1 MMFLK
6 RIGSVGACLVLLAAM
21 LSLGTFSAAADT
33 QIRNTLDFSA
43 MPQQDNTA
51 DSVRI
56 IKEAGAFDAVNLYV
70 AGNHTPV
77 ANPGGYMGEGYYIQ
91 KLDAGA
97 GSTLRDVYLDLVYW
111 VSTADRQG
119 YLKVYASTDNLHYSE
134 IFSQTEGNGDP
145 WIGTTMQEATI
156 PVALEEETQV
166 VYVKVV
172 MQHWTTWE
180 GAAVKISTLR
190 GTAENGSADV
200 PPPTQP
206 VDIPHVKI
214 ESAFDFSAMATDV
227 VKEEVRQD
235 LKSYGLYDCQNV
247 QIGGNF
253 GNVATPG
260 GYAGEGYV
268 IHKLTAPEGHTF
280 LGAQLDLRY
289 WAYHVSQSEP
299 GYLVIS
305 ASVDGQNFV
314 ELLEIEGS
322 ADKSSA
328 QTCILELPMAAGAR
342 EIYVKV
348 TMQHWESYEGAAVK
362 KMTIIG
368 RLPEGAVPD
377 VEPTEPTE
385 PEATPTEPT
394 APAQPT
400 EPEATPTEPTAPAQ
414 PTEPEATPTEP
425 TAPAQPTEPKED
437 PRSQAGGW
445 ILPVVLGA
453 AALLAA
459 GGVAWILK
467 FRKKKA

>member
-1 MMFLK
+1 MFLK
-6 RIGSVGACLVLLAAM
+6 QIGSVGACLILLMAA
-21 LSLGTFSAAADT
+21 LSLWTVSAAADT
-33 QIRNTLDFSA
+33 QLRNTLDFST

-56 IKEAGAFDAVNLYV
+56 IKEAGAFDAVNLFV

-77 ANPGGYMGEGYYIQ
+77 ANPGGYTGEGYYIQ
-91 KLDAGA
+91 MLDAGA

-111 VSTADRQG
+111 VGTADPQG
-119 YLKVYASTDNLHYSE
+119 YLKVYVSTDNLNYSE
-134 IFSQTEGNGDP
+134 IFAQTEGNGDP
-145 WIGTTMQEATI
+145 WNPATMQQATI
-156 PVALEEETQV
+156 PVALEEETRI

-190 GTAENGSADV
+190 GTAENGAADV
-200 PPPTQP
+200 PTPTQP
-206 VDIPHVKI
+206 DDVPHMKI
-214 ESAFDFSAMATDV
+214 ESTFDFSAMATDA

-235 LKSYGLYDCQNV
+235 LKSYGLYDCGNV

-289 WAYHVSQSEP
+289 WAYNTSQAQP
-299 GYLVIS
+299 GYLVVS
-305 ASVDGQNFV
+305 ASVDGQHFE
-314 ELLEIEGS
+314 ELLKLDG
-322 ADKSSA
+322 AAHKSSV
-328 QTCILELPMAAGAR
+328 QTCILELPMAAGAG

-377 VEPTEPTE
+377 VEPTDPAE
-385 PEATPTEPT
+385 PETTRPMETAPGAEPT

-400 EPEATPTEPTAPAQ
+400 EPEEN
-414 PTEPEATPTEP
+414 
-425 TAPAQPTEPKED
+425 
-437 PRSQAGGW
+437 PRSQGNGW

-453 AALLAA
+453 VVLLAV
-459 GGVAWILK
+459 GGVVGIIK
-467 FRKKKA
+467 TRKKKA